1 MKKSYFF
8 YKKKLDFLFL
18 TGNEVG
24 QMRLGGTHVLVRA
37 DFCLSFINLI
47 FVNFSVFLSFIHI
60 IRRLHK
66 QLQVILTTF

>member
-24 QMRLGGTHVLVRA
+24 QMRLGGTHVLVGLT
-37 DFCLSFINLI
+37 FVYHLS
-47 FVNFSVFLSFIHI
+47 
-60 IRRLHK
+60 
-66 QLQVILTTF
+66 T